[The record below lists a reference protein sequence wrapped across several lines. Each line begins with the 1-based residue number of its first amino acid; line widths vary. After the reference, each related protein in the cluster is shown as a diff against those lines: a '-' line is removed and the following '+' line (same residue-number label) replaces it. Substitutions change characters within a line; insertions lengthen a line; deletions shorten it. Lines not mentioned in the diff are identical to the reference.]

1 MHALSSS
8 ALSPVWSPCGI
19 TLAKRL
25 GTNVQGS
32 HLVFVVNTVL
42 NDVNK
47 YGFKHTS
54 YKTKN

>member
-8 ALSPVWSPCGI
+8 ALSPVWSPSGI

-42 NDVNK
+42 KDVKK
-47 YGFKHTS
+47 YGFKHS
-54 YKTKN
+54 S